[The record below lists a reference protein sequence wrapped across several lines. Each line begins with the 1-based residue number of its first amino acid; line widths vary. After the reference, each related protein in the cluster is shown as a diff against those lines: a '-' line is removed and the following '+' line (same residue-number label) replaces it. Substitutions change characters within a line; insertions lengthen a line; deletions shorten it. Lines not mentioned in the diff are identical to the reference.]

1 MSHSCQA
8 FELRNNI
15 LAYPNLKK
23 GRERR
28 LFGEKKVLLQTE
40 MGIYHFNNMQQ
51 DEAEYIDVYGARVHN
66 LKNIDA
72 HIPRGSLTVIIVLGF
87 RHAFCRR
94 PAALH

>member
-1 MSHSCQA
+1 MFYLC
-8 FELRNNI
+8 LI
-15 LAYPNLKK
+15 
-23 GRERR
+23 
-28 LFGEKKVLLQTE
+28 EKMRSYIMQ
-40 MGIYHFNNMQQ
+40 QQ

-72 HIPRGSLTVIIVLGF
+72 HIPRGSLTVMRKRKIVLGF